1 MKTVYNILSILFG
14 VGMIIFGANKFFNF
28 LPVPEMTPEQQEMF
42 GAFGKIGWLMPL
54 VAITEIVGG
63 LLVLLPKTRAV
74 GALVILPIVVGILA
88 HHFHHDPAGIGA
100 GAVFAVIL
108 LWILWENR
116 GKYAQ
121 LFDF

>member
-1 MKTVYNILSILFG
+1 MKTVYNILCILFG

-28 LPVPEMTPEQQEMF
+28 MPTPKLTPEQLEMF

-54 VAITEIVGG
+54 VAITEILGG

-74 GALVILPIVVGILA
+74 GALVMLPIIIGILA
-88 HHFHHDPAGIGA
+88 HHFHHDPAGIVSGL
-100 GAVFAVIL
+100 VFAVIL

-116 GKYAQ
+116 KKYSQ
-121 LFDF
+121 LMN